1 MARDIRMTQNQ
12 NSTLKQQASNISTVK
27 NLATKMW
34 KIRTP
39 YDPSGTTRSRTRPP
53 WIQALRHHKE
63 GKMMTDKA
71 F

>member
-1 MARDIRMTQNQ
+1 MARDIRMMQNQ

-39 YDPSGTTRSRTRPP
+39 YDPSGTCLLYTSD
-53 WIQALRHHKE
+53 AADE
-63 GKMMTDKA
+63 
-71 F
+71 

>member
-34 KIRTP
+34 TVSYTHLTLPTNR
-39 YDPSGTTRSRTRPP
+39 
-53 WIQALRHHKE
+53 E
-63 GKMMTDKA
+63 V
-71 F
+71 